1 MIFKSIK
8 LFYKPFILAALLAT
22 VLVACNGDAGT
33 QENSKTTV
41 IKGLYSYGPEIKSF
55 TECEDG
61 REFWVADSAKT
72 LELAYSNL
80 GFEKPYT
87 PVYIEVEC
95 KLVKSDTS
103 KVTGDYDSTMVVT
116 KLLKISKQIPDGPCS
131 Q

>member
-1 MIFKSIK
+1 MNTYKK
-8 LFYKPFILAALLAT
+8 LMFFLFASMVVLAA
-22 VLVACNGDAGT
+22 CSDGKKDADK
-33 QENSKTTV
+33 NKSLV

>member
-1 MIFKSIK
+1 MNTYKKLIFFLLTSMVALASCNNDDKDADKNKS
-8 LFYKPFILAALLAT
+8 L
-22 VLVACNGDAGT
+22 
-33 QENSKTTV
+33 V

>member
-1 MIFKSIK
+1 MNTYKK
-8 LFYKPFILAALLAT
+8 LMFFLFASMVALAA
-22 VLVACNGDAGT
+22 CNDDKKDADK
-33 QENSKTTV
+33 NKSLV

>member
-1 MIFKSIK
+1 MNTYRK
-8 LFYKPFILAALLAT
+8 LILFFFASMALLA
-22 VLVACNGDAGT
+22 ACRDDKKDADK
-33 QENSKTTV
+33 NKSLV

-95 KLVKSDTS
+95 KIVKSDTS

-116 KLLKISKQIPDGPCS
+116 KLLKISKQIPEGPCS